1 MQAGR
6 ASLHAPTVPPSE
18 SPAPVTDDSAADPRP
33 ALPRGEESAMLAPT
47 QLPPAAAHAT
57 PATESSAE
65 ADAELDDGVSLA
77 AAAPIENGPVDEPL
91 QRRSPAAVPEA
102 ESSMEETG
110 IGTGGEAPSPANGI
124 LTPQLE
130 EEAGTAVADAEPANP
145 DAASASE
152 KPSGADEAPAV
163 AVEQREVAWYKSTAA
178 ATVDQA
184 QQDK

>member
-1 MQAGR
+1 
-6 ASLHAPTVPPSE
+6 
-18 SPAPVTDDSAADPRP
+18 
-33 ALPRGEESAMLAPT
+33 
-47 QLPPAAAHAT
+47 
-57 PATESSAE
+57 
-65 ADAELDDGVSLA
+65 
-77 AAAPIENGPVDEPL
+77 
-91 QRRSPAAVPEA
+91 
-102 ESSMEETG
+102 MEETG